1 MFTIGD
7 LVEFKFGV
15 GIHQVIHVTAK
26 EIGIYGIL
34 LIYTVKCFAFY
45 RVYQQDTGKNL
56 IGKANQILTGTFATY
71 YIALEK
77 VSILLRQVKTTS

>member
-7 LVEFKFGV
+7 LVEFKFGT
-15 GIHQVIHVTAK
+15 GIHQVIHVNAK
-26 EIGIYGIL
+26 EIGIY
-34 LIYTVKCFAFY
+34 
-45 RVYQQDTGKNL
+45 GKNL

>member
-1 MFTIGD
+1 MFTVGD

-15 GIHQVIHVTAK
+15 GIHRVIHVTSK
-26 EIGIYGIL
+26 EIGI
-34 LIYTVKCFAFY
+34 C
-45 RVYQQDTGKNL
+45 
-56 IGKANQILTGTFATY
+56 GTFATY